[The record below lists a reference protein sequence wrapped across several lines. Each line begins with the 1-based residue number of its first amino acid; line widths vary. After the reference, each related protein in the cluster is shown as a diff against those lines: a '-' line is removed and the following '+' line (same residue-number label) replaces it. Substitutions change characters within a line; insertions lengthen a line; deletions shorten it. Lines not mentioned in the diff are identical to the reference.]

1 MGWRWDVKSCGDG
14 GYNLVKY
21 CFCGENMI
29 QNHMDEITLS
39 IVIPVYNEEENV
51 GLLYKELIAS
61 VEGKYKDLEIIFVND
76 GSHDRSLETLME
88 LNRKDNRVKVINFR
102 KNFGQSAAISAGFD
116 YCSGDVVVTLDAD
129 LQNDPAD
136 IPMVVSKVL
145 EGYDIVNGWR
155 KDRKDKF
162 ITRKIPSF
170 FGNKLISFITKVKL
184 HDYGCTLRG
193 FTRDVVKN
201 LTLYGEMHRY
211 IPAIA
216 SRIGIKSIEIPVNHR
231 ERKYGTSKYGL
242 GRTFRVV
249 VDLISIKY
257 LLSFSHRPLQIFG
270 GIGIFMMTLGFGSGL
285 YLTFLKFVMKEGIT
299 GRPLL
304 FFTVLLIFLGF
315 QLITLGLI
323 AEMLSRIYHEGL
335 NKNVYAI
342 RSTVGFNDE
351 NLDDRA

>member
-1 MGWRWDVKSCGDG
+1 M
-14 GYNLVKY
+14 
-21 CFCGENMI
+21 ETI
-29 QNHMDEITLS
+29 ALS

-51 GLLYKELIAS
+51 AILYEEIAAA
-61 VEGKYKDLEIIFVND
+61 VAGRYADVEIIFVND
-76 GSHDRSLETLME
+76 GSVDNSLKVLKG
-88 LNRKDNRVKVINFR
+88 LHQRDPRVKIIHFR

-116 YCSGDVVVTLDAD
+116 ACRGDVVVALDAD

-136 IPMVVSKVL
+136 IPKVVEKVL

-170 FGNKLISFITKVKL
+170 LGNKLVSFITGVKL

-193 FTRDVVKN
+193 FRSEVVKN

-216 SRIGIKSIEIPVNHR
+216 SRMGIRSTEIAVNHR
-231 ERKYGTSKYGL
+231 ERRFGRSKYGL
-242 GRTFRVV
+242 SRTFRVV
-249 VDLISIKY
+249 LDLISLKY
-257 LLSFSHRPLQIFG
+257 LLTYSHRPLQIFG
-270 GIGIFMMTLGFGSGL
+270 SSGMLMILAGTLSGG
-285 YLTFLKFVMKEGIT
+285 YLTYAKYFLHQGIA

-304 FFTVLLIFLGF
+304 FLTLLLIFLGF
-315 QLITLGLI
+315 QFITLGLI

-335 NKNVYAI
+335 NKNVYSVREWI
-342 RSTVGFNDE
+342 GFDHE
-351 NLDDRA
+351 NTDDRPPAVL